1 MQPIQKRL
9 PICSPSR
16 NDMQPIQKRYAAH
29 PETFLMTRPAHPE
42 MIANHTCNKDTP
54 CCTPSRGGCARV
66 TPWVHPPPLTSL
78 RRTSLRKVAGW
89 LSRPTQVLG
98 VGTNGAVGRVF
109 SRPEQ
114 PIQKRLQAIS
124 ATRTPLAWLHPPPLT
139 SLRSHFGSMQ
149 RSAKLRKISDARATL
164 PHVSQYALS
173 ALIAK
178 AKNGELPDTCHCA
191 DIRAARNLQNDI
203 TTPYGPLLTKDAR
216 VALNMR
222 CGGGG
227 W

>member
-1 MQPIQKRL
+1 MAADERKKLHVRRYAAHPETIDGQKLFRNDMQPIQKRL

-29 PETFLMTRPAHPE
+29 PETSLMTRPAHPE

-114 PIQKRLQAIS
+114 PIQKRFQTIS
-124 ATRTPLAWLHPPPLT
+124 ATRTPLAAPPPAGDATPWLQPIQKLFSRPYSHLGSRDCSAVGLHKFLQVGLT
-139 SLRSHFGSMQ
+139 QPCMGATQTAIAGLS
-149 RSAKLRKISDARATL
+149 RA
-164 PHVSQYALS
+164 
-173 ALIAK
+173 
-178 AKNGELPDTCHCA
+178 
-191 DIRAARNLQNDI
+191 
-203 TTPYGPLLTKDAR
+203 
-216 VALNMR
+216 
-222 CGGGG
+222 
-227 W
+227 

>member
-1 MQPIQKRL
+1 
-9 PICSPSR
+9 
-16 NDMQPIQKRYAAH
+16 MQPIQKRYAAH

-114 PIQKRLQAIS
+114 PIQKRFQTIS

-139 SLRSHFGSMQ
+139 SLRSHFWLNAEVCETPQDLRCSSY
-149 RSAKLRKISDARATL
+149 SATRISVGLERPHCQSQKWRA
-164 PHVSQYALS
+164 PRYVPPCRHQSGPQPPERHHHA
-173 ALIAK
+173 IW
-178 AKNGELPDTCHCA
+178 
-191 DIRAARNLQNDI
+191 AAVD
-203 TTPYGPLLTKDAR
+203 
-216 VALNMR
+216 
-222 CGGGG
+222 
-227 W
+227 